1 MENGAEREGV
11 ESVMSRN
18 LGVPRIYSNRGG
30 EGREFA
36 VVIRR
41 FVLWTRLV
49 ELADGISVFFRFVFG
64 GGEKERGRI
73 MRCSSNELK

>member
-36 VVIRR
+36 VVIRGGSR
-41 FVLWTRLV
+41 YGHGWLNWRMV
-49 ELADGISVFFRFVFG
+49 FRFSFG
-64 GGEKERGRI
+64 SFSEEGRRGEAG
-73 MRCSSNELK
+73 